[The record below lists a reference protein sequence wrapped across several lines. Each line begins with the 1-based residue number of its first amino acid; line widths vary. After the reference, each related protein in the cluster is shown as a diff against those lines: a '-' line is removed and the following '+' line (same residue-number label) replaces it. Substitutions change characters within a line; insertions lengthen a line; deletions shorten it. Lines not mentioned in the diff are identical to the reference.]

1 MSIFDLF
8 FLFSFLLI
16 VSGIVGLLVA
26 ILLRRRR
33 LARRLAIGLVIYACV
48 YALLLVGVSLL
59 SSQRVLA
66 MHDVRCF
73 DDWCMAVEQVE
84 QRPAIGTVQAQGSF
98 YLVTLQVSSQAK
110 RIRQREL
117 DTAVYLVDE
126 RGVRYD
132 PSPSGQQAL
141 EAAGQAGLPLNSW
154 LDAGASF
161 THTAVFDLPPGAT
174 LPGLVI
180 SHGAFPGLVIIGD
193 DQSILHKPTIMRL
206 SQP

>member
-1 MSIFDLF
+1 MSIFDLL

-16 VSGIVGLLVA
+16 AAGIVGLLVA
-26 ILLRRRR
+26 LFLRRRR
-33 LARRLAIGLVIYACV
+33 LALRLAIGLVIYAGV
-48 YALLLVGVSLL
+48 YVLLLVSVSLL
-59 SSQRVLA
+59 SPQRVLA
-66 MHDVRCF
+66 MHEVRCF

-84 QRPAIGTVQAQGSF
+84 QRPAIGSAQAQGGF

-117 DTAVYLVDE
+117 DTAVFLVDE

-141 EAAGQAGLPLNSW
+141 EAAGQAGQPLNSW
-154 LDAGASF
+154 LDAGAAF
-161 THTAVFDLPPGAT
+161 THIAVFDLPPGVT
-174 LPGLVI
+174 QPGLVI
-180 SHGAFPGLVIIGD
+180 SHGAFPGSIIIGD
-193 DQSILHKPTIMRL
+193 DQSFLHKPTIMSL

>member
-1 MSIFDLF
+1 MNISDLF
-8 FLFSFLLI
+8 FIISFILTI
-16 VSGIVGLLVA
+16 SGIVGLLAA
-26 ILLRRRR
+26 IILRRRR
-33 LARRLAIGLVIYACV
+33 LAKLLTTGLAIYAGV
-48 YALLLVGVSLL
+48 YLLLLVGVSLL
-59 SSQRVLA
+59 SPQRVLA

-117 DTAVYLVDE
+117 DTSVFLLDD
-126 RGVRYD
+126 GGKRYD
-132 PSPSGQQAL
+132 LSPTGQRAL
-141 EAAGQAGLPLNSW
+141 EAAGQAGQPLNSW
-154 LDAGASF
+154 LDAGAAF
-161 THTAVFDLPPGAT
+161 THIAVFDLPPGVSQ
-174 LPGLVI
+174 PGLVI
-180 SHGAFPGLVIIGD
+180 AHGAFPGSIIIGD

>member
-8 FLFSFLLI
+8 FIISIFLI

-26 ILLRRRR
+26 IILRRRKLALR
-33 LARRLAIGLVIYACV
+33 LTIGLVIYASV
-48 YALLLVGVSLL
+48 YALLLVGVSLF
-59 SSQRVLA
+59 SPQRVLA
-66 MHDVRCF
+66 MHTVRCF
-73 DDWCMAVEQVE
+73 DEWCMAVEQVE
-84 QRPAIGTVQAQGSF
+84 QRPAIGVVQAQGSF

-117 DTAVYLVDE
+117 DTAVFLLDE

-141 EAAGQAGLPLNSW
+141 EAAGQAGQPLNSW

-161 THTAVFDLPPGAT
+161 THTAVFDLPPDVT
-174 LPGLVI
+174 QPGLVI
-180 SHGAFPGLVIIGD
+180 SHSVFPGSIIIGE